1 VGVYLLNS
9 VSKSTIA
16 WSIAIVAVG
25 AGFFTF
31 GLSFSGDV
39 SNSPVSISET
49 GGTEFGF
56 GGILEP
62 LTETQTAAASPE
74 DTQMIWDAIDD
85 LQLQVNGITIGPSD
99 WLDILNRPAGLDD
112 GDDINDADSDPANE
126 LQTIH
131 LSGNYL
137 TISSG
142 GSGVSLPIP
151 TTTET
156 TSGEL
161 TLTKYAG
168 TCPYDVDCLVLSQ
181 TYLDNVGQNITMEA
195 FCPAGTIVIGGETV
209 GGNLKSSFVNP
220 YLNSFTATV
229 EAFYP
234 TSQVGI
240 VSHCL
245 GFS

>member
-1 VGVYLLNS
+1 MGVYLLNS
-9 VSKSTIA
+9 VNKSTIA

-39 SNSPVSISET
+39 SNSPTSISET
-49 GGTEFGF
+49 GGIEFGY
-56 GGILEP
+56 GGILVP
-62 LTETQTAAASPE
+62 LTETQTAAASLG

-85 LQLQVNGITIGPSD
+85 LQLQINGITIGSSD
-99 WLDILNRPAGLDD
+99 WLDILNRPSGLDD

-137 TISSG
+137 TLSSG
-142 GSGVSLPIP
+142 GSGVSLPSP

-168 TCPYDVDCLVLSQ
+168 TCINAVDCLVVSDTQ
-181 TYLDNVGQNITMEA
+181 RITMEA
-195 FCPAGTIVIGGETV
+195 FCPAGTIVVGGETV
-209 GGNLKSSFVNP
+209 GGNLRSSFVNP
-220 YLNSFTATV
+220 MLNSFVAHIEADASMLAT
-229 EAFYP
+229 
-234 TSQVGI
+234 QVGI
-240 VSHCL
+240 VSYCL

>member
-74 DTQMIWDAIDD
+74 HTQMIWDAIDD
-85 LQLQVNGITIGPSD
+85 LQLQINGITIGSSD
-99 WLDILNRPAGLDD
+99 WLDILNRPAGFDD

-126 LQTIH
+126 LQTIQ
-131 LSGNYL
+131 LSGNFL
-137 TISSG
+137 SLSPG
-142 GSGVSLPIP
+142 GSGVTLPSS
-151 TTTET
+151 TFTAT

-161 TLTKYAG
+161 TLTKWAG
-168 TCPYDVDCLVLSQ
+168 TCLNSIDCRVLSVPNDQ
-181 TYLDNVGQNITMEA
+181 GHGITMEA
-195 FCPAGTIVIGGETV
+195 YCLAGTIVIGGETS
-209 GGNLKSSFVNP
+209 GGDLKSSFINP
-220 YLNSFTATV
+220 YLNSFTAHV
-229 EAFYP
+229 VAFYP
-234 TSQVGI
+234 TTQVGI
-240 VSHCL
+240 ASHCL
-245 GFS
+245 GFN

>member
-1 VGVYLLNS
+1 MGVYLLNS

-39 SNSPVSISET
+39 SNSPTSISET

-74 DTQMIWDAIDD
+74 DTQMIFDAIDD
-85 LQLQVNGITIGPSD
+85 LQLQINGITIGPSD

-126 LQTIH
+126 LQSMII
-131 LSGNYL
+131 SGNFL
-137 TISSG
+137 TLNPG
-142 GSGVSLPIP
+142 GGGVTLPIP
-151 TTTET
+151 TTTAT

-168 TCPYDVDCLVLSQ
+168 TCLNAVDCLVLSVSFDQ
-181 TYLDNVGQNITMEA
+181 GHDITMEA

-209 GGNLKSSFVNP
+209 GGNLKSSYVNP
-220 YLNSFTATV
+220 ILNSFTAHVT
-229 EAFYP
+229 AFYP
-234 TSQVGI
+234 TSQVG
-240 VSHCL
+240 VVFHCL
-245 GFS
+245 GFT